1 MHNNTYTSLMYKNS
15 ILPKIQTYKGLKQGD
30 NLSPPC
36 FNIYINDLPAEI
48 EKGKTDAVN
57 INNHYLNSLMWAD
70 DIILLSKTREGL
82 QNCLNNLY
90 AYCQKWKLEV
100 NLKKTKSMVFREKGT
115 IITKALFHLNTEP
128 ILETKEYTY
137 LGISINTSGN
147 LKNGCTRLIDK
158 ARRAW
163 YSILR
168 ILWKSKKRNIETYTK
183 LFDHVIKPIALYSC
197 EVWGTVENLPN
208 RIDHL
213 NTSVSELFQT
223 RCCKNILGVSKKT
236 TNIAILAELGR
247 YPLYIDIHKKMIKYF
262 IRMKSLNPER
272 LLYKA
277 YMEQKNEQTINH
289 TNWLT
294 SIKYILDHTGFSFV
308 FTNNALKNPIKTNK
322 LTDEIQNRSK
332 EIFEQQLLYH
342 IQEKGEK
349 VEGKL
354 VFYSKVK
361 VKLKQEL
368 YLQLQNQKNRNAIR
382 DLRISTHKLN
392 IETGRY
398 KGINRDERLCEQ
410 CELNTAETEEH
421 FLTECPNYINER
433 SSFLQYIKENT
444 NISAKKRHKCNKETY
459 GYRGFKYLK

>member
-1 MHNNTYTSLMYKNS
+1 
-15 ILPKIQTYKGLKQGD
+15 
-30 NLSPPC
+30 
-36 FNIYINDLPAEI
+36 
-48 EKGKTDAVN
+48 
-57 INNHYLNSLMWAD
+57 MWAD
-70 DIILLSKTREGL
+70 DIILLSETREGL

-90 AYCQKWKLEV
+90 TYCQKWKLEV
-100 NLKKTKSMVFREKGT
+100 NLKKTKSMIFRGKGT
-115 IITKALFHLNTEP
+115 NITKASFHLNTEP
-128 ILETKEYTY
+128 ILEAKEYTY

-147 LKNGCTRLIDK
+147 QKSGCTRLIDK

-197 EVWGTVENLPN
+197 EVWGTVEKLPN
-208 RIDHL
+208 KVDHL
-213 NTSVSELFQT
+213 NTSISELFQI

-236 TNIAILAELGR
+236 TNIATLAELGR

-277 YMEQKNEQTINH
+277 YIEQKNEQMTNH

-294 SIKYILDHTGFSFV
+294 SIKDILDHTGFSFV
-308 FTNNALKNPIKTNK
+308 FTNNAPKNPNETNK

-332 EIFEQQLLYH
+332 EIFEQQLLFQ
-342 IQEKGEK
+342 IQEKGEN

-410 CELNTAETEEH
+410 CEQNTAETEEH

-433 SSFLQYIKENT
+433 SSFLLYIKENT
-444 NISAKKRHKCNKETY
+444 NISAKKLDIHIIRKLMTTEDLSILNKF
-459 GYRGFKYLK
+459 GKYIRTCFDKRKT